1 MKKRTIEN
9 LIKRGDYS
17 KIASHVYKVCGVSQG
32 DYTFCIH
39 NEIKYIPKERNKP
52 DGRFIR
58 IQNIKSLAN
67 LELVKVKINPI
78 GEITIL

>member
-1 MKKRTIEN
+1 MN
-9 LIKRGDYS
+9 L
-17 KIASHVYKVCGVSQG
+17 Q
-32 DYTFCIH
+32 IH
-39 NEIKYIPKERNKP
+39 NEIKDVPKERNKP